1 MQDKD
6 ICSPPQ
12 ISNNLRFSS
21 VALAWRGTTFD
32 SGVFLVY
39 LSTNQPGIV
48 SSLLSIYLSG
58 CVRCRC
64 LPACSR
70 ASPALTTAQATTDQ
84 AAAAAAAKRL
94 FWHLTAR
101 QIFTA
106 SSSVR
111 LSHRKY
117 PTHPLARLRFFL
129 LYSQI
134 GNLYFFRN
142 DLFCRRHHRRREIVS
157 LIGSA
162 TRRLLRPIK

>member
-1 MQDKD
+1 MQNEK
-6 ICSPPQ
+6 IYLRRPKPLAIRVSPPWQ
-12 ISNNLRFSS
+12 WNCD
-21 VALAWRGTTFD
+21 TFN
-32 SGVFLVY
+32 SAVILVY
-39 LSTNQPGIV
+39 LSTNQFNLRYAV
-48 SSLLSIYLSG
+48 STLLSFYLSIYRVA
-58 CVRCRC
+58 CD
-64 LPACSR
+64 ACSR
-70 ASPALTTAQATTDQ
+70 ASCGVACLPLLRREQSKQ

-117 PTHPLARLRFFL
+117 PTHSLAPSPLPLSLARLRFFL

-142 DLFCRRHHRRREIVS
+142 DLS
-157 LIGSA
+157 P
-162 TRRLLRPIK
+162 LLPPPPRNRFTE